1 MSVRFELTPFSSFYT
16 SSFFFKCVTQVCA
29 FKKQNI
35 LSVCTFNS
43 FFSLALASVAAAA
56 GGAVGAVAGVAVA
69 TAAAY
74 GAVQYVNA
82 L

>member
-1 MSVRFELTPFSSFYT
+1 M
-16 SSFFFKCVTQVCA
+16 TQVCA

-35 LSVCTFNS
+35 LWCALLIS
-43 FFSLALASVAAAA
+43 FSSLALASVAAAA